1 MENIKFTCSI
11 CNRTFT
17 RNCALSYHLNHNNH
31 SFNNCLFCGKQIS
44 SNKKFCN
51 RSCSASYNN
60 KIRVH
65 YSDDWK
71 KKISETLKN
80 KYKDRPQ
87 KVEDRPKDKPKKE
100 KFFCKECGKEI
111 RPETK
116 TGYCGIHFR
125 NHLTDEIKEKL
136 SKAGRKSVYLQKE
149 IRRSKNEIYFSELIN
164 KRFSDS
170 INNEPIFNGW
180 DADIIIPSLK
190 IAILWN
196 GAWHYNDICGQLK
209 QVQNRDKIKYSEIIK
224 AGYMPY
230 IIVDLGNFSKEK
242 CEFEYNRF
250 ISFLN
255 LIM

>member
-17 RNCALSYHLNHNNH
+17 RKCALSYHLNHNNH
-31 SFNNCLFCGKQIS
+31 SFNNCLFCGKQIPTH
-44 SNKKFCN
+44 KKFCN
-51 RSCSASYNN
+51 RSCAASYNN
-60 KIRVH
+60 KKRGP
-65 YSDDWK
+65 YSDEWK
-71 KKISETLKN
+71 NKISETLKN
-80 KYKDRPQ
+80 KSKNKPQ
-87 KVEDRPKDKPKKE
+87 KER
-100 KFFCKECGKEI
+100 FFCKECGKELKSK
-111 RPETK
+111 TQ
-116 TGYCGIHFR
+116 TGYCGLHYR
-125 NHLTDEIKEKL
+125 NHLTNEIKEKL

-149 IRRSKNEIYFSELIN
+149 IKRSKNEIYFSELIN

-209 QVQNRDKIKYSEIIK
+209 QVQNRDKIKYSEIVK
-224 AGYMPY
+224 AGYIPY
-230 IIVDLGNFSKEK
+230 IIVDLGKFSKEK
-242 CEFEYNRF
+242 CELEYNRF

-255 LIM
+255 LIMVPSNNG